1 MVWFATQVRE
11 DDVSGDAWPVAPVE
25 TFSGVD
31 ALLHLARRQL
41 GMDLAAVTR
50 FDGPVCRVRNV
61 SVSTRVGTRTVLTH
75 ARAECACDRVDPSL
89 LVHDATADPHLTHLA
104 GLWHLQIGALAAVRL
119 TTADGE
125 PWGVLA
131 VASHTPRPD
140 LGDETLAQLEAV
152 GSTLLDVLL
161 AEGVGPDVVDQ
172 VHDVVARGALEVV
185 LQPLVHLQTGMV
197 VGHEALTRF
206 PGSDKPTSDWFSDAT
221 AGGVGPVLER
231 ATVERALDLL
241 PHVKGRLSVN
251 LSSETLLEPSFRA
264 WAEEM
269 PWHRLILEITE
280 QQPVEDYER
289 LSGVLKH
296 LRSLGAL
303 VAVDDTGS
311 GYSSL
316 RHALAVEPDLVK
328 LDLSLVQSVH
338 SDDARQALVSA
349 VCSFAERI
357 GARVVA
363 EGIETPEDL
372 ACLVT
377 LGVQLGQGYLLGRP
391 SVLAT
396 GAAS

>member
-1 MVWFATQVRE
+1 MT
-11 DDVSGDAWPVAPVE
+11 GDAWPVGPVA

-41 GMDLAAVTR
+41 GMDHASVSR

-61 SVSTRVGTRTVLTH
+61 SVAHRVRTRTGLTH
-75 ARAECACDRVDPSL
+75 VRAECACDRVAPAL
-89 LVHDATADPHLTHLA
+89 LVPDAAQDEHLA
-104 GLWHLQIGALAAVRL
+104 RLAQQWDLPIGSLAAVLL
-119 TTADGE
+119 TTADGR
-125 PWGVLA
+125 PWGTLSVTA
-131 VASHTPRPD
+131 ADARPD
-140 LGDETLAQLEAV
+140 LGEDVLATLHSLGE
-152 GSTLLDVLL
+152 TLLDVLL
-161 AEGVGPDVVDQ
+161 AEEAQDAGPHVVDE
-172 VHDVVARGALEVV
+172 VHDVVARGALQVV

-206 PGSDKPTSDWFSDAT
+206 PGSDKPTSAWFHDAT
-221 AGGVGPVLER
+221 VGGVGPVLER
-231 ATVERALDLL
+231 ATVERALELV
-241 PHVKGRLSVN
+241 PHVKGRLSIN
-251 LSSETLLEPSFRA
+251 LSSETLLQPTFLA
-264 WAEEM
+264 WAERL
-269 PWHRLILEITE
+269 PWQRLILEITE
-280 QQPVEDYER
+280 QQPVEDYDR
-289 LSGVLKH
+289 LGEVLTH
-296 LRSLGAL
+296 LRASGAL

-372 ACLVT
+372 ACLVS

>member
-1 MVWFATQVRE
+1 MVWAPHTVRE
-11 DDVSGDAWPVAPVE
+11 DDVTGDPWSVPPVE

-41 GMDLAAVTR
+41 GMDIAALTR

-61 SVSTRVGTRTVLTH
+61 SDGRRVGTRTVLTH
-75 ARAECACDRVDPSL
+75 ERATCACDRVDPTL
-89 LVHDATADPHLTHLA
+89 VVHDLRDDPHLADLA
-104 GLWHLQIGALAAVRL
+104 GLWGLEIGSLAAVRL
-119 TTADGE
+119 TTPDDR
-125 PWGVLA
+125 PWGVLL
-131 VASHTPRPD
+131 VASREPRPD
-140 LGDETLAQLEAV
+140 LDDEALHVLGAV
-152 GSTLLDVLL
+152 GATLVDVLL
-161 AEGVGPDVVDQ
+161 AEGTGADVVDE
-172 VHDVVARGALEVV
+172 VHDVVERGALEVV

-206 PGSDKPTSDWFSDAT
+206 PGSAKPTQAWFQDAT
-221 AGGVGPVLER
+221 LGGVGPVLER
-231 ATVERALDLL
+231 ATVERALDLV
-241 PHVKGRLSVN
+241 PHLNGRLSIN
-251 LSSETLLEPSFRA
+251 LSSETLLEPSFAA
-264 WAEEM
+264 WAEEL

-280 QQPVEDYER
+280 QQPVEDYDR
-289 LSGVLKH
+289 LGEVLTQ
-296 LRSLGAL
+296 LRSMGAL

-316 RHALAVEPDLVK
+316 RHALAVVPDLVK
-328 LDLSLVQSVH
+328 LDLSLVQRVH
-338 SDDARQALVSA
+338 ADDARPALVAA

-372 ACLVT
+372 ACLVS

-391 SVLAT
+391 SALAT